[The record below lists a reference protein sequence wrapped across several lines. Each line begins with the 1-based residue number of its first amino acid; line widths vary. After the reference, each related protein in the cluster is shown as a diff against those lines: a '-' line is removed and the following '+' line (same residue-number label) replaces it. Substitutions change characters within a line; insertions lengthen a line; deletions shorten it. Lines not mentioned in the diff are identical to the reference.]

1 MKTLLCLAIMM
12 TGMTVQAQNFMKRVS
27 AKQKGEEFIADT
39 AQVKIVDEAGW
50 GVTCHRA
57 FLGSTSLTY
66 EPGTGSLVHSTIG
79 SNNEIKKSSLTITDS
94 FSNKLKSLWY
104 RIVDTEFKS
113 NPLITDCNILI
124 FFANGKEIFISGA
137 IDNHSKESKVALF
150 VTKLESAI
158 LGQDYEKLP
167 EIEKEID
174 EIERMLAEEEPE

>member
-39 AQVKIVDEAGW
+39 TQVKVIDEAGW

-66 EPGTGSLVHSTIG
+66 EPGTGSLVHSFID
-79 SNNEIKKSSLTITDS
+79 SNKNTKKSSLTITDS

-137 IDNHSKESKVALF
+137 IDNHSKESKIELF

-167 EIEKEID
+167 KIEKEID
-174 EIERMLAEEEPE
+174 EIERMLAE

>member
-1 MKTLLCLAIMM
+1 M
-12 TGMTVQAQNFMKRVS
+12 TGMTVQAQIFMKRVS

-39 AQVKIVDEAGW
+39 TQAKVIDEAGW

-66 EPGTGSLVHSTIG
+66 EPGTGSLVHSTMG
-79 SNNEIKKSSLTITDS
+79 RNNEIKKSSLTITYS

-137 IDNHSKESKVALF
+137 IDNHSKESKVELF

-174 EIERMLAEEEPE
+174 EIERMLAEEEQE